1 MSSFSIRNP
10 YFILV
15 ICLALMVVGITSLA
29 RMPVDLFPTINMP
42 EVVVATF
49 YSGMP
54 PEDIET
60 DITDPLE
67 RFFTLAS
74 GIDHMESRS
83 LLGVS
88 IIKVYFQP
96 GTSAD
101 ADVTE
106 LSNLALADLKR
117 LPPGTLPP
125 VVLKF
130 DAASLPVCLVTLKGE
145 GLTQTQLHDIGQFT
159 IRNQIAVVKGAEI
172 PPPFGGKYR
181 QVMVYVDPYKLQAR
195 QLSVMDVVNAVNQ
208 ANLILPAGDVKVG
221 PFDYYVYSNSLV
233 HNVSELNQVPIKTV
247 GTRWVSV
254 GDIGHAE
261 DANQIQYNIVR
272 VDGQE
277 SVYLPIMKQGGDT
290 NTIDVVDGIRNM
302 VDRLFDVPKQLV
314 RTVVFDQSIF
324 VKEAINTLVH
334 EGLIGLAL
342 TSVMILIFLGS
353 LRATSAV
360 FLSIPLSAV
369 TTFVVL
375 NLMGSTLNT
384 MILGGL
390 ALAFSRIIDNSVIS
404 LENIYRHLEMGS
416 EPAVA
421 AEAGGSEVSLAVLAA
436 TLTTVVV
443 FFPVTFLYGV
453 SKFLFSALALA
464 VVISLFASYFVAMT
478 VIPLFC
484 ARFLR
489 LAHASDHSGQA
500 ARPSL
505 WSGFTAG
512 FNRGFGRLLNAYEA
526 SVRWALRR
534 PGLTVAALMSL
545 FFVSLAISPLLG
557 LAFFP
562 QTDASQFTVNLKV
575 PTGTRIEVTEQY
587 VAKVE
592 NLIRQIVPPADF
604 NMVVSNIGVVP
615 DFSALYTSNAG
626 PYTATIQVALKN
638 EHRVSSF
645 EYIGRVRQAIA
656 RQYPNL
662 RTFFQSGSMV
672 DAILNAGMPAP
683 IDVQVSG
690 SNLKNNFSVAGQ
702 LAAKIRGLSGVGEVY
717 IPQDMNYP
725 GIRLNVDR
733 VHAAEMGVSQRDVV
747 DNVITALNSNTMIAP
762 NYWVDHK
769 TGNDYYLTVQYY
781 ENGPAAIHNLTGLEQ
796 IPIRS
801 MIPAGAKPCQA
812 AAPTEIQFTQYRNP
826 RLENPE
832 TTPPRPNGC
841 NDPSAGAGVRLMPA
855 KPPQRPVTVLNNVA
869 TVQSLET
876 PTEVDHYQIQRVTD
890 IYVTP
895 AGEDLG
901 KVSNSIQSLID
912 SMKPGGVRINLLG
925 MVQGMRASFLSFGK
939 GLFLSIVLLYLILV
953 AQFRSF
959 KDPFLI
965 MLTIPMGFIGVL
977 LVLPLTHTTLNVMS
991 LMGLLML
998 VGIAASNSI
1007 LIVEFAH
1014 RLEGEGLSVED
1025 AVITSCRV
1033 RLRPILMTS
1042 FATIIGMVPMA
1053 LKLGTGSEQYA
1064 PLARVIIGGLTVS
1077 VLLTVF
1083 IVPAAYLKVYRR
1095 KPVLNSE

>member
-1 MSSFSIRNP
+1 MPRFSIRNP
-10 YFILV
+10 YFVVV
-15 ICLALMVVGITSLA
+15 ICLALLVIGVNSIA
-29 RMPVDLFPTINMP
+29 RMPVDLFPVINIP
-42 EVVVATF
+42 QVVVATF

-54 PEDIET
+54 PQDIET

-88 IIKVYFQP
+88 IIKVYFQA
-96 GTSAD
+96 GTNAD

-130 DAASLPVCLVTLKGE
+130 DASSLPVCLVALKGAD
-145 GLTQTQLHDIGQFT
+145 LTQTQLHDIGQFT

-181 QVMVYVDPYKLQAR
+181 QVMVYVDPYKLLAR
-195 QLSVMDVVNAVNQ
+195 RLSVMDVVGAINQ

-221 PFDYYVYSNSLV
+221 PYDYYVYSNSLV
-233 HNVSELNQVPIKTV
+233 HNVDELNQVPIKTV

-272 VDGQE
+272 VDGQR

-290 NTIDVVDGIRNM
+290 NTIEVVNGIRNM
-302 VDRLFDVPKQLV
+302 IAHLFDIPKQLV
-314 RTVVFDQSIF
+314 TNLVFDQSVF
-324 VKEAINTLVH
+324 VKEAMTTLVH

-342 TSVMILIFLGS
+342 TSIMILIFLGS

-360 FLSIPLSAV
+360 FLSIPLSALA
-369 TTFVVL
+369 TFVVL
-375 NLMGSTLNT
+375 NLMGSTVNT

-404 LENIYRHLEMGS
+404 LENIYRHLEMGAS
-416 EPAVA
+416 PVAA
-421 AEAGGSEVSLAVLAA
+421 AEAGGAEVSLAVLAA

-484 ARFLR
+484 SRFLR
-489 LAHASDHSGQA
+489 LAHESHTGEGGG
-500 ARPSL
+500 PTSL
-505 WSGFTAG
+505 WTRFIAA
-512 FNRGFGRLLNAYEA
+512 FNRSFNRLLNLYEA
-526 SVRWALRR
+526 SVRQALRR
-534 PGLTVAALMSL
+534 PGLTVAGLMGL
-545 FFVSLAISPLLG
+545 FLASLAIYPFLG

-562 QTDASQFTVNLKV
+562 QTDAGQFTVNLKV
-575 PTGTRIEVTEQY
+575 PTGTRIEMTEQS
-587 VAKVE
+587 VARVE
-592 NLIRQIVPPADF
+592 DLIRRVVPPEDF
-604 NMVVSNIGVVP
+604 KMIVSNIGVVP
-615 DFSALYTSNAG
+615 DFSALYTTNAG
-626 PYTATIQVALKN
+626 PYTATIQVALK
-638 EHRVSSF
+638 EGHRVSSF
-645 EYIGRVRQAIA
+645 ECIRRVREAIA
-656 RQYPNL
+656 SRYPEL

-683 IDVQVSG
+683 IDVQVSS
-690 SNLKNNFSVAGQ
+690 SNLDRNYAQ
-702 LAAKIRGLSGVGEVY
+702 AELLAAQIRRLKGVGEVY
-717 IPQDMNYP
+717 IPQDLDYP
-725 GIRLNVDR
+725 GIRLNIDR
-733 VHAAEMGVSQRDVV
+733 VHAAELGLSQRDIV
-747 DNVITALNSNTMIAP
+747 DNVITALNSNYMIAP
-762 NYWVDHK
+762 NYWVDYK

-781 ENGPAAIHNLTGLEQ
+781 ENGPGSIHNVTDLRQ
-796 IPIRS
+796 IPIRPIS
-801 MIPAGAKPCQA
+801 AAARKTGCPPAGGA
-812 AAPTEIQFTQYRNP
+812 AGFHTPQPDAGTAACAQPGSPRRALPATAARAPGRAPATVLDNVASMQKLSTPTEI
-826 RLENPE
+826 
-832 TTPPRPNGC
+832 
-841 NDPSAGAGVRLMPA
+841 
-855 KPPQRPVTVLNNVA
+855 
-869 TVQSLET
+869 
-876 PTEVDHYQIQRVTD
+876 DHYQIQRVTD
-890 IYVTP
+890 IYVAP
-895 AGEDLG
+895 SGEDLG
-901 KVSNSIQSLID
+901 KVADSIQDMISN
-912 SMKPGGVRINLLG
+912 MKLPAGTRINLLG
-925 MVQGMRASFLSFGK
+925 MVQGMRASFLSFGR
-939 GLFLSIVLLYLILV
+939 GLSLSVLLLYLILV
-953 AQFRSF
+953 AQFRSL

-991 LMGLLML
+991 LMGVLML

-1014 RLEGEGLSVED
+1014 RLEDQGLSVED

-1077 VLLTVF
+1077 VLLTVY
-1083 IVPAAYLKVYRR
+1083 IVPAAYLLVYRGR
-1095 KPVLNSE
+1095 RSAPQSELG